1 MDNGTIKSKVL
12 DNACSYPVYD
22 DMGEYIAFIEHWTDA
37 YTAISF
43 WNVYY
48 PTYVEHWDNEG
59 GEMRLTSTDNSVGL
73 PSVVLYTVQNWCY
86 GISTFFRGIRGIRW
100 GYNQK
105 KSRFPWL
112 TFT

>member
-1 MDNGTIKSKVL
+1 M
-12 DNACSYPVYD
+12 
-22 DMGEYIAFIEHWTDA
+22 
-37 YTAISF
+37 
-43 WNVYY
+43 
-48 PTYVEHWDNEG
+48 
-59 GEMRLTSTDNSVGL
+59 
-73 PSVVLYTVQNWCY
+73 YTVPNWCY